1 MCKNTMKL
9 VVLVLDSYTPN
20 SIRNSAIQKQTWV
33 QDFEDS
39 CDVLFYKAGKENKKL
54 GYDLI
59 LDCSDTYSAMG
70 VKTIKA
76 FEWVNSNLDY
86 DYIFR
91 TNTSSYV
98 DFRNLMKY
106 LSKISKEETHYS
118 GYIGKFDGIDYVSGS
133 GIILSKLA
141 IKSILKSKNQL
152 DESVVEDVAI
162 GKLLKL
168 NKILPK
174 EGKRKDI
181 ESHKDISSI
190 HSDEYHIRCRLDPF
204 GYSRNLE
211 KYLINYFY
219 MTFNSKNLFL
229 EIIFSNAMKIDK
241 AFLKFKKFLKFK
253 LFTKI

>member
-33 QDFEDS
+33 KDFEDS

-76 FEWVNSNLDY
+76 FEWVHSNLDY

-106 LSKISKEETHYS
+106 LSKISKEERL
-118 GYIGKFDGIDYVSGS
+118 YIAEKLYDLLESYRMSLISEYPRQKDSWQNLTKELKNITGREGKDLFMPLRRFLTGKSDGPDMK
-133 GIILSKLA
+133 KLFPL
-141 IKSILKSKNQL
+141 IQKIQKSI
-152 DESVVEDVAI
+152 
-162 GKLLKL
+162 
-168 NKILPK
+168 
-174 EGKRKDI
+174 
-181 ESHKDISSI
+181 SS
-190 HSDEYHIRCRLDPF
+190 
-204 GYSRNLE
+204 
-211 KYLINYFY
+211 
-219 MTFNSKNLFL
+219 
-229 EIIFSNAMKIDK
+229 
-241 AFLKFKKFLKFK
+241 
-253 LFTKI
+253 

>member
-1 MCKNTMKL
+1 M
-9 VVLVLDSYTPN
+9 
-20 SIRNSAIQKQTWV
+20 
-33 QDFEDS
+33 
-39 CDVLFYKAGKENKKL
+39 
-54 GYDLI
+54 
-59 LDCSDTYSAMG
+59 DCSDTYSAMG

-141 IKSILKSKNQL
+141 IKSILKLKNQL

-181 ESHKDISSI
+181 ESHKDIRNI
-190 HSDEYHIRCRLDPF
+190 HTDEYHIRCRVDPF

-241 AFLKFKKFLKFK
+241 AFLKFKKFFKFK